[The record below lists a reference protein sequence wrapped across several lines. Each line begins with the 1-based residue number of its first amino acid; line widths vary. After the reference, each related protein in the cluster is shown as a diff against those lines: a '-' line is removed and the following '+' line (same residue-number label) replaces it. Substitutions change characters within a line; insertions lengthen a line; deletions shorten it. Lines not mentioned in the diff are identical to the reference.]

1 MDRAEKTKPRPQIV
15 FNTFKGFLDTCP
27 RRSKRSIKQL
37 TKRAVTTRPQPKD
50 KKQQNFIG
58 QAFAGEPFQYQMPA
72 SPSCMI
78 ICPSKSTYILRK
90 KKGLRMRL
98 MYRPKRMKAVT
109 SEENSNRL
117 TFKKVSVFKL
127 VTLSLLSSMTS

>member
-15 FNTFKGFLDTCP
+15 FNTFKVFLDTCP

-58 QAFAGEPFQYQMPA
+58 QAFAGEPFQYQIPA
-72 SPSCMI
+72 SPNCI
-78 ICPSKSTYILRK
+78 KICPNKSTYILRK
-90 KKGLRMRL
+90 KKGFLMRL
-98 MYRPKRMKAVT
+98 MNKPKKMKHVT

-117 TFKKVSVFKL
+117 TFRYGKL
-127 VTLSLLSSMTS
+127 LKLGTLHLLTAFHP